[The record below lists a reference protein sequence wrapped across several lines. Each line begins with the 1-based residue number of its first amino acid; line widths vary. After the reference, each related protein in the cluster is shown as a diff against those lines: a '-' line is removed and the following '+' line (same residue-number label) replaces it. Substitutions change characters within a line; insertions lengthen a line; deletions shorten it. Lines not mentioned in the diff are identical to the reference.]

1 MEVNNDKFGKAIH
14 DPLRIANQ
22 VQDIIDEMS
31 PFMETL
37 LKMYGQ
43 LQVAKRDLELHKQNM
58 MDSIKIEEVKDE
70 DKESSVDNRS

>member
-1 MEVNNDKFGKAIH
+1 MEVNNKKFDAAAH

-22 VQDIIDEMS
+22 VQEIIDEMT

-37 LKMYGQ
+37 FKMYGQ

-58 MDSIKIEEVKDE
+58 MDSINIKGGG
-70 DKESSVDNRS
+70 